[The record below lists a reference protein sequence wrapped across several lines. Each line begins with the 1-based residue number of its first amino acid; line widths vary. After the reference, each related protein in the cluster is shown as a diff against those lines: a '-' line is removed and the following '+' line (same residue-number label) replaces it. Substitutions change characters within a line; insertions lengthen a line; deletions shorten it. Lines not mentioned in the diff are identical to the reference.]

1 MFAAKEIASDHKDL
15 IHDVAFDFHGRRMAT
30 CSSDQTVKVINTNL
44 QTIVVVCTVHFNLI
58 YRPM

>member
-30 CSSDQTVKVINTNL
+30 CSSDQTVKVWLVFCNYDNI
-44 QTIVVVCTVHFNLI
+44 
-58 YRPM
+58 

>member
-30 CSSDQTVKVINTNL
+30 CSSDQTVKVCVNNYYKM
-44 QTIVVVCTVHFNLI
+44 TI
-58 YRPM
+58 